1 MHWIKYSPKVK
12 ISPFHIFIL
21 GFLSILSKESLL
33 FFYAGAIL
41 LYILKTFWRENE
53 SKHLLVNML
62 LYWAVVAILI
72 PYAELTSKSLNDYT
86 RYGKSDLRIASWVGL
101 LALTF
106 YLFGI
111 SVITNKIKSIQ
122 KNSLYTILSRYESK
136 RLILLYVIVSLL
148 SALLN
153 SSIIH
158 VPGGQLLLAITYL
171 KWVLLTFLIIHTIA
185 VDNNR
190 TLVILLVLVE
200 VLLSFSGFWAA
211 FKDYI
216 LVAIGAYLIFSPRLS
231 LKTYFIL
238 SIVFSVSLFFAV
250 VWTYSK
256 GEYRKYLTG
265 GERTQFII
273 EQDNLSNIQKF
284 YEIVQRDF
292 SSQNFKENFLIGF
305 ENLVYRVSYVEFLAL
320 TMKQVPTYLPH
331 ENGNL
336 LVSAL
341 EHILKPRILFP
352 DKKPIYDSELT
363 SKYTG
368 VQFAGAE
375 QGTSFSLGTVAES
388 YVDFGK
394 YYMFIPIF
402 FFGLWIG
409 WMYKYFIVNG
419 YNIIWGM
426 CYSAP
431 IFQFAWSFPVP
442 TAKFFGWSV
451 TYFIGF
457 WFLNKYII
465 KHLDNWLL
473 KEA

>member
-1 MHWIKYSPKVK
+1 
-12 ISPFHIFIL
+12 
-21 GFLSILSKESLL
+21 LSKEPLL
-33 FFYAGAIL
+33 FFYAGALL
-41 LYILKTFWRENE
+41 LYILKTFWRVNE
-53 SKHLLVNML
+53 TKHLLVNML
-62 LYWAVVAILI
+62 LYWSVVSILI
-72 PYAELTSKSLNDYT
+72 TYAELANKPLNDLT
-86 RYGKSDLRIASWVGL
+86 RYGKADLYSASWLGL
-101 LALTF
+101 FSLTF
-106 YLFGI
+106 YLIGI
-111 SVITNKIKSIQ
+111 HIVTKKIKSVQ
-122 KNSLYTILSRYESK
+122 QDSLYNILRRYDSR

-148 SALLN
+148 SALFN

-158 VPGGQLLLAITYL
+158 IPGGQLLLAITYL
-171 KWVLLTFLIIHTIA
+171 KWVLLTLLIIHTIA

-216 LVAIGAYLIFSPRLS
+216 LVALGAYLMFSPRLS

-292 SSQNFKENFLIGF
+292 LSQNFKENFLIGF

-336 LVSAL
+336 FISAL

-465 KHLDNWLL
+465 KYLDNWLL
-473 KEA
+473 KKA

>member
-1 MHWIKYSPKVK
+1 MK
-12 ISPFHIFIL
+12 ISSLHIFIL
-21 GFLSILSKESLL
+21 IVLSILSKEPLL
-33 FFYAGAIL
+33 FFYAGALL
-41 LYILKTFWRENE
+41 LYILKTFWRVNE
-53 SKHLLVNML
+53 TKHLLVNML
-62 LYWAVVAILI
+62 LYWSVVSILI
-72 PYAELTSKSLNDYT
+72 TYAELANKPLNDLT
-86 RYGKSDLRIASWVGL
+86 RYGKADLYSASWLGL
-101 LALTF
+101 FSLTF
-106 YLFGI
+106 YLIGI
-111 SVITNKIKSIQ
+111 HIVTKKIKSVQ
-122 KNSLYTILSRYESK
+122 QDSLYNILRRYDSR

-148 SALLN
+148 SALFN

-171 KWVLLTFLIIHTIA
+171 KWVLLTLLIIHTIA

-216 LVAIGAYLIFSPRLS
+216 LVALGAYLMFSPRLS

-292 SSQNFKENFLIGF
+292 LSQNFKENFLIGF

-336 LVSAL
+336 FISAL

-465 KHLDNWLL
+465 KYLDNWLL
-473 KEA
+473 KKA

>member
-1 MHWIKYSPKVK
+1 MNIKLP
-12 ISPFHIFIL
+12 HIL
-21 GFLSILSKESLL
+21 FLFLLSVLSTEPLL
-33 FFYAGAIL
+33 LFYAGALL
-41 LYILKTFWRENE
+41 LYILKYFWRTHEP
-53 SKHLLVNML
+53 KHLLVNLL

-72 PYAELTSKSLNDYT
+72 PYAELSSKPLIELSK
-86 RYGKSDLRIASWVGL
+86 YGQSDIRLASWLGL
-101 LALTF
+101 IGLTF
-106 YLFGI
+106 YLLGI
-111 SVITNKIKSIQ
+111 QSMTSALQ
-122 KNSLYTILSRYESK
+122 
-136 RLILLYVIVSLL
+136 IVSLEKL
-148 SALLN
+148 NSILEKYNGRRIILIYIIASLLTAVLG

-158 VPGGQLLLAITYL
+158 IPGAQLLLSIGYM
-171 KWVLLTFLIIHTIA
+171 KWVLLTLLIAHT
-185 VDNNR
+185 VVTNSNK
-190 TLVILLVLVE
+190 TLVVFIIALE

-216 LVAIGAYLIFSPRLS
+216 LVAIGAYLMLSPKLS
-231 LKTYFIL
+231 FKAYVMLGVVFLATLFI
-238 SIVFSVSLFFAV
+238 SV

-265 GERTQFII
+265 GERSQI
-273 EQDNLSNIQKF
+273 
-284 YEIVQRDF
+284 IVQQGQFQNIFKFIDIVKRDF
-292 SSQNFKENFLIGF
+292 SSSNFSTSFSIGM
-305 ENLVYRVSYVEFLAL
+305 ENLVYRISYVEFLAL
-320 TMKQVPTYLPH
+320 TIKQVPTYIPH
-331 ENGNL
+331 QNGL
-336 LVSAL
+336 LLESAF
-341 EHILKPRILFP
+341 EHVLKPRILFP

-368 VQFAGAE
+368 VQFSGAD

-442 TAKFFGWSV
+442 TSKFLGWSI
-451 TYFIGF
+451 TYFVSF
-457 WFLNKYII
+457 WFFNKYLIQY
-465 KHLDNWLL
+465 LDKWLL
-473 KEA
+473 KKAHKN

>member
-1 MHWIKYSPKVK
+1 MKWVVLTMLIA
-12 ISPFHIFIL
+12 F
-21 GFLSILSKESLL
+21 
-33 FFYAGAIL
+33 
-41 LYILKTFWRENE
+41 T
-53 SKHLLVNML
+53 LVNSSNRKL
-62 LYWAVVAILI
+62 VVFI
-72 PYAELTSKSLNDYT
+72 
-86 RYGKSDLRIASWVGL
+86 IA
-101 LALTF
+101 F
-106 YLFGI
+106 
-111 SVITNKIKSIQ
+111 
-122 KNSLYTILSRYESK
+122 E
-136 RLILLYVIVSLL
+136 
-148 SALLN
+148 
-153 SSIIH
+153 II
-158 VPGGQLLLAITYL
+158 
-171 KWVLLTFLIIHTIA
+171 
-185 VDNNR
+185 
-190 TLVILLVLVE
+190 
-200 VLLSFSGFWAA
+200 LSFSGFWAE
-211 FKDYI
+211 FKNYF
-216 LVAIGAYLIFSPRLS
+216 LVAVGAYLLLTPKLS
-231 LKTYFIL
+231 FRSTFIL
-238 SIVFSVSLFFAV
+238 LIILIITVSFSVIWS
-250 VWTYSK
+250 YSK
-256 GEYRKYLTG
+256 GEYRQFLTG
-265 GERTQFII
+265 GERSQVII
-273 EQDNLSNIQKF
+273 QQNQLSNIEKF
-284 YEIVQRDF
+284 VEIASKDF
-292 SSQNFKENFLIGF
+292 SAKNFVTNFSEGLD
-305 ENLVYRVSYVEFLAL
+305 NLVYRISYVEFLAL

-336 LVSAL
+336 FISAL

-473 KEA
+473 KKA

>member
-1 MHWIKYSPKVK
+1 
-12 ISPFHIFIL
+12 
-21 GFLSILSKESLL
+21 
-33 FFYAGAIL
+33 
-41 LYILKTFWRENE
+41 
-53 SKHLLVNML
+53 
-62 LYWAVVAILI
+62 
-72 PYAELTSKSLNDYT
+72 
-86 RYGKSDLRIASWVGL
+86 
-101 LALTF
+101 
-106 YLFGI
+106 
-111 SVITNKIKSIQ
+111 
-122 KNSLYTILSRYESK
+122 
-136 RLILLYVIVSLL
+136 
-148 SALLN
+148 
-153 SSIIH
+153 
-158 VPGGQLLLAITYL
+158 
-171 KWVLLTFLIIHTIA
+171 
-185 VDNNR
+185 
-190 TLVILLVLVE
+190 
-200 VLLSFSGFWAA
+200 
-211 FKDYI
+211 
-216 LVAIGAYLIFSPRLS
+216 
-231 LKTYFIL
+231 
-238 SIVFSVSLFFAV
+238 VFSVSLFFAV

-336 LVSAL
+336 LVSAI

-352 DKKPIYDSELT
+352 DKKPIYDSDLT

-394 YYMFIPIF
+394 YYMFIPIL
-402 FFGLWIG
+402 FFGLLIG

>member
-1 MHWIKYSPKVK
+1 MNIKLP
-12 ISPFHIFIL
+12 HIL
-21 GFLSILSKESLL
+21 FLFLLSVLSTEPLL
-33 FFYAGAIL
+33 LFYAGALL
-41 LYILKTFWRENE
+41 LYILKYFWRIHEP
-53 SKHLLVNML
+53 KHLLVNLL

-72 PYAELTSKSLNDYT
+72 PYAELSSKPLIELSK
-86 RYGKSDLRIASWVGL
+86 YGQSDIRLASWLGL
-101 LALTF
+101 IGLTF
-106 YLFGI
+106 YLLGI
-111 SVITNKIKSIQ
+111 QSMTSALQIVSLEKLNSILE
-122 KNSLYTILSRYESK
+122 KYNGRRIIIIYI
-136 RLILLYVIVSLL
+136 IVSLL
-148 SALLN
+148 TAVLG

-158 VPGGQLLLAITYL
+158 IPGAQLLLSIGYM
-171 KWVLLTFLIIHTIA
+171 KWVLLTLLIAHT
-185 VDNNR
+185 VVTNSNK
-190 TLVILLVLVE
+190 TLVVFIIALE

-216 LVAIGAYLIFSPRLS
+216 LVAIGAYLMLSPKLS
-231 LKTYFIL
+231 FKAYVMLGVVFLATLFI
-238 SIVFSVSLFFAV
+238 SV

-265 GERTQFII
+265 GERSQI
-273 EQDNLSNIQKF
+273 
-284 YEIVQRDF
+284 IVQQGQFQNIFKFIDIVKRDF
-292 SSQNFKENFLIGF
+292 SSSNFSTSFSIGM
-305 ENLVYRVSYVEFLAL
+305 ENLVYRISYVEFLAL
-320 TMKQVPTYLPH
+320 TIKQVPTYIPH
-331 ENGNL
+331 QNGL
-336 LVSAL
+336 LLESAF
-341 EHILKPRILFP
+341 EHVLKPRILFP

-368 VQFAGAE
+368 VQFSGAD

-442 TAKFFGWSV
+442 TSKFLGWSI
-451 TYFIGF
+451 TYFISF
-457 WFLNKYII
+457 WFFNKYLIQY
-465 KHLDNWLL
+465 LDKWLL
-473 KEA
+473 KKAYKN

>member
-1 MHWIKYSPKVK
+1 M
-12 ISPFHIFIL
+12 
-21 GFLSILSKESLL
+21 L
-33 FFYAGAIL
+33 FFYAGALL
-41 LYILKTFWRENE
+41 LYILKIFWRVNE
-53 SKHLLVNML
+53 TKYLLVNML

-72 PYAELTSKSLNDYT
+72 PYAELVNSPLNDLT
-86 RYGKSDLRIASWVGL
+86 RYGKSDLRLASWVGL
-101 LALTF
+101 FALTF
-106 YLFGI
+106 YLLGVQLI
-111 SVITNKIKSIQ
+111 TRKVKSVQ
-122 KNSLYTILSRYESK
+122 LESLYTILDKYDGK
-136 RLILLYVIVSLL
+136 RLIILYIIVSIF
-148 SALLN
+148 SATLN
-153 SSIIH
+153 SSIINI
-158 VPGGQLLLAITYL
+158 PGGQLFLAISYL
-171 KWVLLTFLIIHTIA
+171 KWVLLTLLIVHTLLI
-185 VDNNR
+185 DNNR
-190 TLVILLVLVE
+190 SLVILLVLLE

-211 FKDYI
+211 FKDYV
-216 LVAIGAYLIFSPRLS
+216 LVALAAYLIFSPKLS
-231 LKTYFIL
+231 FKTYIL
-238 SIVFSVSLFFAV
+238 LSVVFAFSLFLSV
-250 VWTYSK
+250 IWTFSK
-256 GEYRKYLTG
+256 GEYRQYLTG
-265 GERTQFII
+265 GERTQFIVK
-273 EQDNLSNIQKF
+273 QDNLDNIQKF

-292 SSQNFKENFLIGF
+292 SSEKFNENFLIGL

-320 TMKQVPTYLPH
+320 TIKQVPTYLPY

-336 LVSAL
+336 LISAI

-368 VQFAGAE
+368 VQFSGAE
-375 QGTSFSLGTVAES
+375 QGASFSLGTVAES

-402 FFGLWIG
+402 LFGLWIG

-473 KEA
+473 KKV

>member
-1 MHWIKYSPKVK
+1 MK
-12 ISPFHIFIL
+12 ISSLHIFFL
-21 GFLSILSKESLL
+21 VFLSILSKEPLL
-33 FFYAGAIL
+33 FIYAGALL
-41 LYILKTFWRENE
+41 LYILKTFWRVNE
-53 SKHLLVNML
+53 TKYLLVNLL

-72 PYAELTSKSLNDYT
+72 PYAELVNRPLSELT
-86 RYGKSDLRIASWVGL
+86 RYGKSDLRLASWVGL
-101 LALTF
+101 FALTF

-111 SVITNKIKSIQ
+111 QLITRKVKSVQ
-122 KNSLYTILSRYESK
+122 LESLYTILDKYDGK
-136 RLILLYVIVSLL
+136 RIIILYIIVSII
-148 SALLN
+148 SATLN
-153 SSIIH
+153 SSIINI
-158 VPGGQLLLAITYL
+158 PGGQLFLAISYL
-171 KWVLLTFLIIHTIA
+171 KWVLLTFLIVHTLLI
-185 VDNNR
+185 DNNKS
-190 TLVILLVLVE
+190 LVILLVLLE

-211 FKDYI
+211 FKDYV
-216 LVAIGAYLIFSPRLS
+216 LVALAAYLIFSPKLS
-231 LKTYFIL
+231 FKTYFLL
-238 SIVFSVSLFFAV
+238 SVVFAFSLFLSV
-250 VWTYSK
+250 IWTFSK
-256 GEYRKYLTG
+256 GEYRQYLTG
-265 GERTQFII
+265 GERTQLIVK
-273 EQDNLSNIQKF
+273 QDNLDNIQKF

-292 SSQNFKENFLIGF
+292 SSEKFNENFLIGL

-320 TMKQVPTYLPH
+320 SMKQVPTYLPH
-331 ENGNL
+331 ENGTL
-336 LVSAL
+336 LISAI

-368 VQFAGAE
+368 VQFSGAE
-375 QGTSFSLGTVAES
+375 QGASFSLGTVAES

-473 KEA
+473 KKV

>member
-1 MHWIKYSPKVK
+1 
-12 ISPFHIFIL
+12 
-21 GFLSILSKESLL
+21 LSKEPLL
-33 FFYAGAIL
+33 FFYAGALL
-41 LYILKTFWRENE
+41 LYILKTFWRVNE
-53 SKHLLVNML
+53 TKHLLVNML
-62 LYWAVVAILI
+62 LYWSVVAILI
-72 PYAELTSKSLNDYT
+72 PYAELSNKSLNDLT
-86 RYGKSDLRIASWVGL
+86 RYGKADLYSASWL
-101 LALTF
+101 SLFALTF
-106 YLFGI
+106 YLIGI
-111 SVITNKIKSIQ
+111 HIVTKKIKSVQ
-122 KNSLYTILSRYESK
+122 QDSLYNILRRYDSR

-148 SALLN
+148 SALFN

-158 VPGGQLLLAITYL
+158 VPGGQLLLAISYL
-171 KWVLLTFLIIHTIA
+171 KWVLLTLLI
-185 VDNNR
+185 VQ
-190 TLVILLVLVE
+190 TLVVQANRNLVIVLVIVE

-216 LVAIGAYLIFSPRLS
+216 LVAIGAYLMFSPRLS

-238 SIVFSVSLFFAV
+238 SFVFLISLFLAV

-265 GERTQFII
+265 GERTQLIV
-273 EQDNLSNIQKF
+273 EQDNLTNIQKF
-284 YEIVQRDF
+284 YEIAQRDF
-292 SSQNFKENFLIGF
+292 SSENFKENFLIGL

-320 TMKQVPTYLPH
+320 TMKQVPTYIPH

-336 LVSAL
+336 LINAL

-352 DKKPIYDSELT
+352 EKKPIYDSELT

-388 YVDFGK
+388 YVDFGM
-394 YYMFIPIF
+394 YYMLIPIF

-473 KEA
+473 KKA

>member
-1 MHWIKYSPKVK
+1 MK
-12 ISPFHIFIL
+12 ISSLHIFFL
-21 GFLSILSKESLL
+21 VFLSILSKEPLL
-33 FFYAGAIL
+33 FIYAGALL
-41 LYILKTFWRENE
+41 LYILKTFWRVNE
-53 SKHLLVNML
+53 TKYLLVNLL

-72 PYAELTSKSLNDYT
+72 PYAELVNRPLSELT
-86 RYGKSDLRIASWVGL
+86 RYGKSDLRLASWVGL
-101 LALTF
+101 FALTF

-111 SVITNKIKSIQ
+111 QLITRKVKSVQ
-122 KNSLYTILSRYESK
+122 LESLYTILDKYDGK
-136 RLILLYVIVSLL
+136 RIIILYIIVSII
-148 SALLN
+148 SATLN
-153 SSIIH
+153 SSIINI
-158 VPGGQLLLAITYL
+158 PGGQLFLAISYL
-171 KWVLLTFLIIHTIA
+171 KWVLLTFLIVHTLLI
-185 VDNNR
+185 DNNKS
-190 TLVILLVLVE
+190 LVILLVLLE

-211 FKDYI
+211 FKDYV
-216 LVAIGAYLIFSPRLS
+216 LVALAAYLIFSPKLS
-231 LKTYFIL
+231 FKTYIL
-238 SIVFSVSLFFAV
+238 LSVVFAFSLFLSV
-250 VWTYSK
+250 IWTFSK
-256 GEYRKYLTG
+256 GEYRQYLTG
-265 GERTQFII
+265 GERSQLIVK
-273 EQDNLSNIQKF
+273 QDNLDNIQKF

-292 SSQNFKENFLIGF
+292 SSEKFNENFLIGL

-320 TMKQVPTYLPH
+320 SMKQVPTYLPH
-331 ENGNL
+331 ENGTL
-336 LVSAL
+336 LISAIG
-341 EHILKPRILFP
+341 HILKPRILFP

-368 VQFAGAE
+368 VQFSGAE
-375 QGTSFSLGTVAES
+375 QGASFSLGTVAES

-473 KEA
+473 KKV

>member
-1 MHWIKYSPKVK
+1 M
-12 ISPFHIFIL
+12 
-21 GFLSILSKESLL
+21 
-33 FFYAGAIL
+33 
-41 LYILKTFWRENE
+41 
-53 SKHLLVNML
+53 
-62 LYWAVVAILI
+62 
-72 PYAELTSKSLNDYT
+72 
-86 RYGKSDLRIASWVGL
+86 
-101 LALTF
+101 
-106 YLFGI
+106 
-111 SVITNKIKSIQ
+111 
-122 KNSLYTILSRYESK
+122 
-136 RLILLYVIVSLL
+136 
-148 SALLN
+148 
-153 SSIIH
+153 
-158 VPGGQLLLAITYL
+158 
-171 KWVLLTFLIIHTIA
+171 
-185 VDNNR
+185 
-190 TLVILLVLVE
+190 
-200 VLLSFSGFWAA
+200 
-211 FKDYI
+211 
-216 LVAIGAYLIFSPRLS
+216 
-231 LKTYFIL
+231 
-238 SIVFSVSLFFAV
+238 
-250 VWTYSK
+250 
-256 GEYRKYLTG
+256 
-265 GERTQFII
+265 
-273 EQDNLSNIQKF
+273 
-284 YEIVQRDF
+284 
-292 SSQNFKENFLIGF
+292 
-305 ENLVYRVSYVEFLAL
+305 SYVEFLAL
-320 TMKQVPTYLPH
+320 TMKQVPTYIPH

-336 LVSAL
+336 FISAL

-465 KHLDNWLL
+465 KYLDNWLL
-473 KEA
+473 KKA

>member
-1 MHWIKYSPKVK
+1 MLV
-12 ISPFHIFIL
+12 
-21 GFLSILSKESLL
+21 FLSILAKEPLL
-33 FFYAGAIL
+33 FFYAGAL
-41 LYILKTFWRENE
+41 FLYILKTFWRLNE
-53 SKHLLVNML
+53 TKHLLVNML
-62 LYWAVVAILI
+62 LYWAIVAILI
-72 PYAELTSKSLNDYT
+72 PYAELSDKPLNELT
-86 RYGKSDLRIASWVGL
+86 RYGKSDLKVASWIGL
-101 LALTF
+101 IALTF
-106 YLFGI
+106 YLVGI
-111 SVITNKIKSIQ
+111 RFTTTKVKSIQ
-122 KNSLYTILSRYESK
+122 KDSLYIILGRYESK

-158 VPGGQLLLAITYL
+158 VPGGQLLLAVSYL
-171 KWVLLTFLIIHTIA
+171 KWVLLTLMIVHTIA

-200 VLLSFSGFWAA
+200 ILLSFSGFWAA
-211 FKDYI
+211 FKDYV
-216 LVAIGAYLIFSPRLS
+216 LVAIGAYLMFTPRLS
-231 LKTYFIL
+231 FKTYFLL
-238 SIVFSVSLFFAV
+238 SVISAFCLFLAV
-250 VWTYSK
+250 IWTFSK
-256 GEYRKYLTG
+256 GEYRQYLTG
-265 GERTQFII
+265 GERTQLII
-273 EQDNLSNIQKF
+273 QQDNLDNIQKF

-292 SSQNFKENFLIGF
+292 SPENFKESFSIGL

-320 TMKQVPTYLPH
+320 TMKQVPTYLQH

-336 LVSAL
+336 LINAF

-352 DKKPIYDSELT
+352 NKKPIYDSELT

-368 VQFAGAE
+368 VQFSGAE

-442 TAKFFGWSV
+442 TAKFFGWSI

-473 KEA
+473 KKV